1 MQKDQPLETQY
12 LQILQ
17 KIKPKLNRKEFCELH
32 NISQAKLS
40 RILSGKIQPSFELF
54 WYICMHCGYNVQL
67 LLY

>member
-1 MQKDQPLETQY
+1 MQNSEPLETQY

-17 KIKPKLNRKEFCELH
+17 KIKTKIKRKEFCELH

-54 WYICMHCGYNVQL
+54 WYICIHCGYDVQL
-67 LLY
+67 FVH

>member
-1 MQKDQPLETQY
+1 MQHNEPLDIQY

-32 NISQAKLS
+32 KISQAKLS

-54 WYICMHCGYNVQL
+54 WYI
-67 LLY
+67 